1 MVAGA
6 AEPRIAPASISFLLR
21 LETRHWGEP
30 KMICFPRR
38 AGALLAAVFCFSSF
52 QCRAQLPRAV
62 DAHGGRLQYV
72 IYLSRHGVRSPT
84 GDPGRYDAYSAAPWP
99 KWTVPPGYLT
109 AHGFELMK
117 LFGAYDRDALAAEG
131 LLSAA
136 GCTDAAHVS
145 ILADSDERTRETGKA
160 LAEGM
165 FPGCEIAV
173 HARPQGEP
181 DPLFHAMRA
190 GVGKPER
197 ALALAAIE
205 GRVGGS
211 ESNLTE
217 AYRPQLQLLD
227 RVLAGCGRVPVSN
240 PNRLSI
246 FDAPASGGKKGH
258 GDELQ
263 GPLNLGASMAETL
276 LLEYTEGMKGAELG
290 WGCLKEEQLRE
301 IMQLHEAH
309 EEYSDRTL
317 AVAPM
322 QASNLLDHVLLALEQ
337 SATGKPVAGAPGKPG
352 DRVLLLAGH
361 DTNIATVAGALQ
373 LNWII
378 DGRANDTP
386 PGGALVFEL
395 WQEHDGSNSVRVFYT
410 AQTLDQMREA
420 QKLTPANPPQR
431 VPVFVPGCSQA
442 DMSCTLDGFA
452 GVVRHAIEPGFVAA
466 P

>member
-1 MVAGA
+1 M
-6 AEPRIAPASISFLLR
+6 
-21 LETRHWGEP
+21 
-30 KMICFPRR
+30 MCFPRR
-38 AGALLAAVFCFSSF
+38 VAALLAAVICFSCF
-52 QCRAQLPRAV
+52 QCSAQLSGAA
-62 DAHGGRLQYV
+62 DAHGERLEFV
-72 IYLSRHGVRSPT
+72 VYLSRHGVRSPT

-99 KWTVPPGYLT
+99 KWSVPPGYLT

-117 LFGAYDRDALAAEG
+117 LFGAYDREALAAEG
-131 LLSAA
+131 LLSAT
-136 GCTDAAHVS
+136 GCTDAARVS

-165 FPGCEIAV
+165 FPGCEITV
-173 HARPQGEP
+173 HARPPGEP

-205 GRVGGS
+205 GRIGGS
-211 ESNLTE
+211 ADNLTE
-217 AYRPQLQLLD
+217 AYRPQLEVLD
-227 RVLAGCGRVPVSN
+227 RILAGCGRVPATDSK
-240 PNRLSI
+240 RLSI
-246 FDAPASGGKKGH
+246 FDTPASGGKKGH
-258 GDELQ
+258 GDELR
-263 GPLNLGASMAETL
+263 GPLNTGASMAETL
-276 LLEYTEGMKGAELG
+276 LLEYTEGMQGAELG
-290 WGCLKEEQLRE
+290 WGCMNEEQLRE

-309 EEYSDRTL
+309 EEYSDRTEV
-317 AVAPM
+317 VARM
-322 QASNLLDHVLLALEQ
+322 QASNLLDHILKAMEQ
-337 SATGKPVAGAPGKPG
+337 SATGQPVAGAPGKPG

-395 WQEHDGSNSVRVFYT
+395 WRDDDGSNAVRVFYT

-431 VPVFVPGCSQA
+431 GPVFVPGCSKA
-442 DMSCTLDGFA
+442 DMSCSLNGFA
-452 GVVRHAIEPGFVAA
+452 GIVRRTIEPAYVAA